1 MQAAAKIAEKVVASV
16 SKLGN
21 VLANSMK
28 VGAPPVT
35 INQPTMAMDV
45 RKDTSE
51 SLVTK
56 TIESDIGN
64 CKIDGLLDVG
74 EGCVSAKVYST
85 GWSSKKLHKV

>member
-45 RKDTSE
+45 RKDTPE

-74 EGCVSAKVYST
+74 DEPCVSSKVHY
-85 GWSSKKLHKV
+85 